1 MDVTV
6 TQAPTPDVT
15 KPTIAPV
22 SDTSILWPPNH
33 KMVNV
38 SIKANASD
46 NSGLPVV
53 LTANVSS
60 NEPVTS
66 NEIGDLSP
74 DWTQPVINQKTGL
87 ITLQLRAERLG
98 KGREYSI
105 SLTATDQSGN
115 SSVAVVKVLVPHDRG
130 KK

>member
-1 MDVTV
+1 
-6 TQAPTPDVT
+6 
-15 KPTIAPV
+15 
-22 SDTSILWPPNH
+22 
-33 KMVNV
+33 MVNV

-115 SSVAVVKVLVPHDRG
+115 SSVAVVKVLVPHDKG
-130 KK
+130 K